1 MIVGITGTREGMN
14 DRQRAEVRQVLHDLA
29 YEAGR
34 DGIVPHF
41 HHGDCRGVDVQA
53 AAMAREFGYV
63 IVCHPPKSTEEQ
75 GYFGGDIIHPSKG
88 YLERDRAIVDAVDVL
103 LVVPLQNE
111 WQPKGGTW
119 YTHDYAVKR
128 DVPRTVF
135 YPGV

>member
-14 DRQRAEVRQVLHDLA
+14 ERQRQEVRQVLHDLA

-63 IVCHPPKSTEEQ
+63 IVCHPPKLTEEQ
-75 GYFGGDIIHPSKG
+75 GYFGGNIIHPPKG

-103 LVVPLQNE
+103 LVVPKENE
-111 WQPKGGTW
+111 WQPRGGTW
-119 YTHDYAVKR
+119 YTHDYAVKM
-128 DVPRTVF
+128 DVPVSIF
-135 YPGV
+135 YPN